1 MAPEHVGG
9 FPEFKSD
16 VFSAGIILYTLF
28 SGKHPFYDNFNKRH
42 PLSFSDPVWE
52 RVNPEAI

>member
-1 MAPEHVGG
+1 MAPEHEAG

-28 SGKHPFYDNFNKRH
+28 SGKHPFFDDFN
-42 PLSFSDPVWE
+42 
-52 RVNPEAI
+52 